1 MAEPIPTVRQYRLA
15 QSLRELRGEATMTQ
29 EQVAARMD
37 WHVSKLFRLENARSP
52 RVNWLDIQGLL
63 DLYGVGSPQREALI
77 QLAKDAKKRGWWT
90 SYQDVFTGSFVALED
105 EADLVRY
112 YSSELVP
119 GLFQTERYARA
130 VIRSLRP
137 TYDEQSVE
145 RRVTARLARQ
155 DIFNREKP
163 IHLDF
168 ILNEAVIRRSVGGP
182 EVMIEQLHKLKEIA
196 ESQAATLRLL
206 PFASGAHTAME
217 GAFTIFSFPDDEYPD
232 VVYIEGMMG
241 DLYLESVES
250 VTRYRESFGRL
261 EHDSLSPTDTMDAI
275 DTLMREYR

>member
-15 QSLRELRGEATMTQ
+15 QSLRELRSEAKMTQ

-90 SYQDVFTGSFVALED
+90 NYQDVFTGSFVALED
-105 EADLVRY
+105 EATHVRY
-112 YSSELVP
+112 YSPELVP

-130 VIRSLRP
+130 VIQALRP
-137 TYDEQSVE
+137 TYDAQSIE
-145 RRVTARLARQ
+145 RRVEARMARQ
-155 DIFNREKP
+155 EIFSREKP
-163 IHLDF
+163 LHLDF
-168 ILNEAVIRRSVGGP
+168 ILNEAVLRRAVGGSA
-182 EVMIEQLHKLKEIA
+182 VMSEQLRALKELVGG
-196 ESQAATLRLL
+196 STATLRLL
-206 PFASGAHTAME
+206 PFTSGAHTAME
-217 GAFTIFSFPDDEYPD
+217 GAFTIFSFPNEEYPD

-250 VTRYRESFGRL
+250 VARYRQAFDRL
-261 EHDSLSPTDTMDAI
+261 EHGSLPPTETIDTI
-275 DTLMREYR
+275 DTLMKEYR